1 MATGGSET
9 LEERVLETANRLR
22 LVQVDFAD
30 QSEQTR
36 REYLSEQVEVALKGI
51 LPEER
56 REFLERL
63 ASRFPTGSVGVQGGG
78 DAAEGGP
85 AGGPDLLRDTDLIV
99 RSLVEV
105 ASELTEE
112 QKELVLNSVGPG
124 GGASSGG
131 ADLSIEVLEA
141 LREKLKLQ
149 PEVSIDGERLSR
161 VLVPLVEFVCKLDPL
176 VWNTWRTLSPRSG
189 VRKSG
194 NLGQSIGQ
202 YSSGEA
208 QVSLEHVE
216 EALKHLQRLTA
227 AVITAVGRVG
237 GQFAKS
243 HLAKFSPTEISA
255 LVKMEGRVSVLVS
268 HEVKCWRKY
277 QELAGTLDEDSI
289 DTEVRKVIVDY
300 VESLMRGM
308 GR

>member
-9 LEERVLETANRLR
+9 LEDRVLETANRLR
-22 LVQVDFAD
+22 LIQVDFAD

-36 REYLSEQVEVALKGI
+36 RDYLSEQVEVALKGI

-63 ASRFPTGSVGVQGGG
+63 ASRFPTGSAGVHAGG
-78 DAAEGGP
+78 DVVEGGSV
-85 AGGPDLLRDTDLIV
+85 GGPDVLRDTVLIV

-105 ASELTEE
+105 ASELTQE
-112 QKELVLNSVGPG
+112 QQELVLGAVGPSG
-124 GGASSGG
+124 GVPSGG

-141 LREKLKLQ
+141 VRAKLKLR
-149 PEVSIDGERLSR
+149 PEVSINGGRLSQ

-176 VWNTWRTLSPRSG
+176 VWNMWRTLSPRSG
-189 VRKSG
+189 VRRSG
-194 NLGQSIGQ
+194 NLGQSMGQ

-208 QVSLEHVE
+208 EVSLEQVE

-243 HLAKFSPTEISA
+243 HLAKYSPSEISA
-255 LVKMEGRVSVLVS
+255 LVKMERGSVLVS

-277 QELAGTLDEDSI
+277 QELADTLNEDSI
-289 DTEVRKVIVDY
+289 DTEVRKAIVDY
-300 VESLMRGM
+300 VESLVKGM